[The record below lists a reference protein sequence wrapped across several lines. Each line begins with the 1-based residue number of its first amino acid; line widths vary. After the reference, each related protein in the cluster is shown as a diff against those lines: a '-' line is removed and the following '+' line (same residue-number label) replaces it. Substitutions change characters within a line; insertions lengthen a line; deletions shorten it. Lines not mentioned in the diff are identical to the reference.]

1 MVLYTQDTEIDSVF
15 ECSEYGNPL
24 KKRRA
29 FLSSMAKLDD
39 NIVYLCFSQVRSRE
53 FKYY

>member
-1 MVLYTQDTEIDSVF
+1 M
-15 ECSEYGNPL
+15 

-39 NIVYLCFSQVRSRE
+39 NIVYLCFSQVSEARGKGRGGEKGVRGGGKGVRGWTRSTC
-53 FKYY
+53 F